1 MGGFFMLLIGYF
13 VWLFRMYYHS
23 AKEDYK
29 QAKMGTAS
37 FYRNDRYQTAKKFN
51 SLIYMGDYDSK
62 SKQTLYYEV
71 ATGKQVVIR
80 NNKLGLKKWFYAD
93 TMKALVY
100 QEDRRIKDS
109 LECNAVIAKL
119 NDKKWCIAE
128 NFWDDSVVKFGGIDE
143 AVFPD
148 EKYSYDASNT
158 YLDDF
163 RDRPNSLK
171 SSKWNEYALAWN
183 KANPDKIIQKKLV
196 RGEGTGCSTP
206 EQLEAYKSYFYDN
219 SSINQKVYLKN
230 MRPYQLY
237 LLGTSGTDYSQSF
250 IKKRQYLIRF
260 GNPDVFDYKT
270 QHCITD
276 KQVALFWSKWYAIS
290 EEEYLA
296 LTTTSA
302 DLPTPVWFSIRTLN
316 TPSDLK
322 IRLKPIKDTDIAFK
336 EGIET
341 INWDIADCG
350 IKRAFDGEENFVEDV
365 MTECENRMN
374 NN

>member
-23 AKEDYK
+23 AKDDYK
-29 QAKMGTAS
+29 RAKTDS
-37 FYRNDRYQTAKKFN
+37 FYRNDKYQTAVKFN
-51 SLIYMGDYDSK
+51 SLIYMGNYDSK
-62 SKQTLYYEV
+62 TKQRLYYEV

-80 NNKLGLKKWFYAD
+80 NNRLGLKRWFYAD
-93 TMKALVY
+93 TLKALVY
-100 QEDRRIKDS
+100 QEDRRIKES
-109 LECNAVIAKL
+109 LESNVEIAKL
-119 NDKKWCIAE
+119 SGKKWCIAE
-128 NFWDDSVVKFGGIDE
+128 NFWDDSVVKFGGTNE

-148 EKYSYDASNT
+148 AKYSYDAMNT

-171 SSKWNEYALAWN
+171 AGKWNEYARAWN

-196 RGEGTGCSTP
+196 EDKGTGCSTP
-206 EQLEAYKSYFYDN
+206 DQLEAYKSYFYDN

-237 LLGTSGTDYSQSF
+237 LLGTSGTDYSFPF
-250 IKKRQYLIRF
+250 IKKKQYLIRF
-260 GNPDVFDYKT
+260 GNLDVFDYKT

-302 DLPTPVWFSIRTLN
+302 DLPTPVWLSIRTLN
-316 TPSDLK
+316 TPSNLK
-322 IRLKPIKDTDIAFK
+322 IWLKPIKDTDIAFK

-341 INWDIADCG
+341 INWDMADCG

-365 MTECENRMN
+365 MTECENRRN